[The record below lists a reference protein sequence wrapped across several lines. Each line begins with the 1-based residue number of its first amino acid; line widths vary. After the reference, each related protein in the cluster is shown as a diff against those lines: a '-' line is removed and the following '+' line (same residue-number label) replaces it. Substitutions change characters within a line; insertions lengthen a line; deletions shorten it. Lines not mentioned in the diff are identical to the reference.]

1 MMSCICITDEK
12 DGKRKIGIDSVT
24 VPKNGAIVVGG
35 GSGHEMWKCL
45 AL

>member
-1 MMSCICITDEK
+1 MCITDKK
-12 DGKRKIGIDSVT
+12 DANGKIGIDSVT
-24 VPKNGAIVVGG
+24 VPKNGAKVVGG